1 MCYLL
6 VARAKKRGFVD
17 RILKA
22 YCTDYHSKNKKDS
35 KITNRIIRK
44 RLKYLLQK
52 EIDEYKKNNIAS

>member
-17 RILKA
+17 RILKT

-35 KITNRIIRK
+35 KITNKIIRR

-52 EIDEYKKNNIAS
+52 EIKENI